1 MGGARGTGSK
11 LDVLFGRRPVIE
23 LLRAGRRA
31 HKILIS
37 ERTRPAAALE
47 EIRRAAA
54 SRGIPVQTVP
64 IEELDDIVSG
74 GNHQGVVALTPRYR
88 YAQLRDLLSAPGN
101 GILFLDGVMD
111 PHNLGSLLRSADG
124 AGFAGVVVPAH
135 RSVTVTQT
143 VRRVAA
149 GAAEVVSVARVAN
162 LGGAIEEARKA
173 GLWIAGL
180 DGAAEEDVWTSNL
193 LEPPAGLVLG
203 AEDRGLSRL
212 VRERCDGLVRIPSA
226 GRLGALNVAVAG
238 AVAVFEVARRRD
250 GSVTL

>member
-1 MGGARGTGSK
+1 MSAARGSESK

-23 LLRAGRRA
+23 LLRAGRGA

-37 ERTRPAAALE
+37 ERTRPAPALD
-47 EIRRAAA
+47 EIRRIAA

-64 IEELDDIVSG
+64 GGELEGIVAD

-88 YAQLRDLLSAPGN
+88 YAQLRDLLAAPGA

-135 RSVTVTQT
+135 RSVAVTQT

-162 LGGAIEEARKA
+162 LAGAIEEARKA

-180 DGAAEEDVWTSNL
+180 DGDAEEDVWVSNL
-193 LEPPAGLVLG
+193 MEPPVGLVLG
-203 AEDRGLSRL
+203 SEDRGLSRL
-212 VRERCDGLVRIPSA
+212 VRQRCDALVRIPSA
-226 GRLGALNVAVAG
+226 GRLGSLNVAVAG
-238 AVAVFEVARRRD
+238 ALAMFEVARRRD
-250 GSVTL
+250 RSATL